1 MNRSSTSPDSQT
13 DADLLSATAAGNRDA
28 FHVLYGRFERRVYR
42 YVCTF
47 VRQPTLAEDVVIDT
61 MTAVWR
67 GAQAF
72 NGSSRVSTWILGIA
86 RHKALDALRSG
97 TREMVPLD
105 EIDGVED
112 TTETAAQSAE
122 RSSSARE
129 VLRALALL
137 SDDHREVLR
146 LAFYEELPYDE
157 IATLLAIPSNTVKTR
172 VFYAKQ
178 QLKRQLQMLGM
189 ESVQ

>member
-1 MNRSSTSPDSQT
+1 MNRSSTLPDSQT
-13 DADLLSATAAGNRDA
+13 DAELVSATAAGSTEA
-28 FHVLYGRFERRVYR
+28 FHVLHGRFERRVYR
-42 YVCTF
+42 YVRTF

-67 GAQAF
+67 DARTF
-72 NGSSRVSTWILGIA
+72 TGSSRVSTWILGIA
-86 RHKALDALRSG
+86 RHKALDAIRSG
-97 TREMVPLD
+97 SREMVPLD

-112 TTETAAQSAE
+112 TAETAAQSAE
-122 RSSSARE
+122 RGSSARE

-137 SDDHREVLR
+137 SEDHREVLR

-157 IATLLAIPSNTVKTR
+157 IATLLAIPTNTVKTR

-178 QLKRQLQMLGM
+178 QLKRQLQVLGV
-189 ESVQ
+189 EFVS